1 MPSRCRIRFLFAAVF
16 AFVSFALNPMAKAQ
30 SDSPPSDE
38 KQIVRAV
45 NTAFAAVR
53 AGDSQELDSVVTPD
67 FYIFDGGVRLNADSL
82 MTLMKAQYAAGKRYE
97 WNVTDPDVHVTGN
110 TGWIAYINKG
120 SIGDAAGS
128 VNQQWLESAFL
139 EKQAGTWKIVFMHST
154 RVPMAS
160 QLNGSK

>member
-1 MPSRCRIRFLFAAVF
+1 MPSRRHIRFLFAAVF
-16 AFVSFALNPMAKAQ
+16 AFVSFALIPTAKAQ
-30 SDSPPSDE
+30 NDSSMSDQ

-45 NTAFAAVR
+45 NTVFAAVR
-53 AGDSQELDSVVTPD
+53 ADDSQELDSVVTPD
-67 FYIFDGGVRLNADSL
+67 FYIFDGGVRFNADSL
-82 MTLMKAQYAAGKRYE
+82 MTLMKAQHAAGKRYE
-97 WNVTDPDVHVTGN
+97 WNVTEPDVHVSGN
-110 TGWIAYINKG
+110 TAWIAYINKG

-128 VNQQWLESAFL
+128 VNQRWLESAFL

>member
-1 MPSRCRIRFLFAAVF
+1 MPSRRHIRFLFAAVF
-16 AFVSFALNPMAKAQ
+16 ALVSFALIPTAKAEK
-30 SDSPPSDE
+30 DSPMSNQ

-45 NTAFAAVR
+45 NTVFAAVR
-53 AGDSQELDSVVTPD
+53 ADDSQQLDSVVTSD

-82 MTLMKAQYAAGKRYE
+82 MTLIKAQYAAGKRYE
-97 WNVTDPDVHVTGN
+97 WNVTDPDVHVSGN
-110 TGWIAYINKG
+110 TAWIAYINKG

-139 EKQAGTWKIVFMHST
+139 EKQAATWKIVFMHST